1 VEHNVLADDLQKLL
15 ANLELTDNHLRI
27 YETEPDFAERAVWD
41 VGRPVLNETGIP
53 LMDYLKYRSFL
64 RELGRLFRTMRG
76 ETLCSALRT
85 ALVKWQHHG
94 LDPELMQALMV
105 LCITRLR
112 TIIVPAPVE
121 KHDDV
126 SFLPETLAR
135 IRRRRRGPKPAWH
148 LTPCETAADNYA
160 FQLRGG
166 MIPRSLSSTEEEQIA
181 GIRLNVHCQ
190 ALSDQATRDIL
201 KTMGAKQ
208 GWTIGYLNFSRR
220 VDGRRRKMSED
231 RSLEVAIDRDIAVW
245 ESKGYDRQI
254 LSAIAGRSR
263 QDADNSQP
271 TATEAPR
278 NAAPQFPPRVSH
290 STLSITYSPPV
301 SPALDCPPPAN
312 IIPP

>member
-1 VEHNVLADDLQKLL
+1 METPVLTDALNKLL

-53 LMDYLKYRSFL
+53 LTDYLKYRSFL

-94 LDPELMQALMV
+94 LDPELMEALMV

-126 SFLPETLAR
+126 CFVPETLAR
-135 IRRRRRGPKPAWH
+135 IRRRRRGPKPPRQ
-148 LTPCETAADNYA
+148 LTPYETAVDNYV

-166 MIPRSLSSTEEEQIA
+166 MIPKSQYGTEEEQIQ
-181 GIRLNVHCQ
+181 GIRLNLCLQ
-190 ALSDQATRDIL
+190 GLSDQATRDIL
-201 KTMGAKQ
+201 KAMGAKQ

-245 ESKGYDRQI
+245 ESQGYDRQI
-254 LSAIAGRSR
+254 LSAIAGR
-263 QDADNSQP
+263 DARNSGC
-271 TATEAPR
+271 AR
-278 NAAPQFPPRVSH
+278 
-290 STLSITYSPPV
+290 
-301 SPALDCPPPAN
+301 
-312 IIPP
+312 

>member
-1 VEHNVLADDLQKLL
+1 MEQTAIADDLNKLL

-64 RELGRLFRTMRG
+64 RELSRLYRTMRG

-85 ALVKWQHHG
+85 AMVKWQHHG

-135 IRRRRRGPKPAWH
+135 ILRKLRGPRPARQ
-148 LTPCETAADNYA
+148 LTPYETAVDNYT

-166 MIPRSLSSTEEEQIA
+166 MIPKSQYGTEEEHIQ
-181 GIRLNVHCQ
+181 GIRLNLCLQ
-190 ALSDQATRDIL
+190 GLSDQATRDIL
-201 KTMGAKQ
+201 KAMGAKQ

-220 VDGRRRKMSED
+220 VERRRRQHSEGP
-231 RSLEVAIDRDIAVW
+231 SLDKAIDREIAVW
-245 ESKGYDRQI
+245 ESQGYDRTI
-254 LSAIAGRSR
+254 LCAIVERSR
-263 QDADNSQP
+263 
-271 TATEAPR
+271 
-278 NAAPQFPPRVSH
+278 
-290 STLSITYSPPV
+290 
-301 SPALDCPPPAN
+301 
-312 IIPP
+312 